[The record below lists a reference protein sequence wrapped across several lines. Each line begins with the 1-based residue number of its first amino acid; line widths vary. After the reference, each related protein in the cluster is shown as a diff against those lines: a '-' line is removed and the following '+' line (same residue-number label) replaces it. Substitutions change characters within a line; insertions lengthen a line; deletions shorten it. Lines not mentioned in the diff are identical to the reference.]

1 MNPKI
6 LIVDDHEVV
15 RQGVR
20 SILSKSRPDWEVCGE
35 ASGGKEA
42 IRAAIASIPDIVVLD
57 ITMPGMS
64 GLEAAAHIVK
74 LGLPCRV
81 LIFTMH
87 ESETLIGDVRAVGAH
102 GYVQKSQAS
111 RDLVLAIESLLAG
124 GTFFA
129 PTLQAE
135 PKKKREPKSGTTFS
149 KPLYAFLSLCPG

>member
-1 MNPKI
+1 MSPKI

-20 SILSKSRPDWEVCGE
+20 SILAASRPRWDVCGE
-35 ASGGKEA
+35 ASNGKEA
-42 IRAAIASIPDIVVLD
+42 IDSVVASNPDVIILD

-64 GLEAAAHIVK
+64 GLETASSITG

-87 ESETLIGDVRAVGAH
+87 ESERLITDIRAAGAH

-111 RDLVLAIESLLAG
+111 RDLVLAIESLLSG
-124 GTFFA
+124 GTFFGPA
-129 PTLQAE
+129 LQTE
-135 PKKKREPKSGTTFS
+135 TKKKKEPESGASFS
-149 KPLYAFLSLCPG
+149 KAFYAFLSLCPA